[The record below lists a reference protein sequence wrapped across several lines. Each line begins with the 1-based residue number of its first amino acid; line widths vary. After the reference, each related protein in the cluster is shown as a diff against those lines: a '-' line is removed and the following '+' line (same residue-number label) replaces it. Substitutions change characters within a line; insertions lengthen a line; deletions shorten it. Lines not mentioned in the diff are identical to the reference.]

1 MRLGILPEAL
11 KQRDDPML
19 IRQELVKLIEAWPDE
34 SGVSS
39 DPEAYNAWME
49 IEKNILAS
57 GVAVLQ
63 SYLKK
68 MDYFKGQNL
77 AQCICRRKV
86 IRKIRR

>member
-49 IEKNILAS
+49 IEKKHF
-57 GVAVLQ
+57 GVWRGSSTVVLKENG
-63 SYLKK
+63 L
-68 MDYFKGQNL
+68 L
-77 AQCICRRKV
+77 
-86 IRKIRR
+86 